1 MNAFLDETRNG
12 IVGGVRADGRLHM
25 TPNWFLWDRERFY
38 VSTTRDRAKYRIF
51 SANPRVQLTVDDAT
65 GFRYVMVDGMVT
77 WGEDVEEGLP
87 YFQALRRKHGRPA
100 DDVDALRDEM
110 LRDGRVLL
118 VITPDLPQGRWHCRG
133 FES

>member
-1 MNAFLDETRNG
+1 
-12 IVGGVRADGRLHM
+12 
-25 TPNWFLWDRERFY
+25 
-38 VSTTRDRAKYRIF
+38 
-51 SANPRVQLTVDDAT
+51 
-65 GFRYVMVDGMVT
+65 MVDGMVT

-87 YFQALRRKHGRPA
+87 YFQALRRKHGRSA